1 MNLFDNFFDLV
12 SLFTNGLIESD
23 DDEVNG
29 EECESNIEDIP
40 EADNSDEISAR
51 CGPCEYEGSVG
62 NLAQVVRVGLGAA
75 AVVGSGYAAYQG
87 AKGLGKYKSDR
98 QKAKEKRDQT
108 ITEAGASIAKI
119 EAEAEAKIKVI
130 EAEAEAK
137 IRVADV
143 KAAHRADAERERRQ
157 DSQEDYEGFSESD
170 YDRPWLDTFN
180 ATHPFPFD
188 ALPDDFATVISGYDP
203 DIAPAMFL
211 HLCSMYGAYCFS
223 RVAAKKRGDE
233 MRRPNLQVVIE
244 ALPGIGKSQFR
255 NVHQKLFRRVIDE
268 DKRKLNSP
276 KAKDNEK
283 KLIIQTVGIDISSAR
298 LQQILESNQG
308 VHVYIFDSEIATAT
322 NKDLSV
328 ILRKAF
334 DNDDVSRGRMHKE
347 QNGSCEAVANITL
360 TGTGDNVE
368 TFVKK
373 IATVEGGGAS
383 RVCWCAYPLGGD
395 IDNAPNSLVE
405 GQELELIRDHI
416 DEYRRKYVFTTDD
429 GEDTAVDLVEIK
441 DFDYAM
447 SALKDW
453 ERKQVVLSRQT
464 NDEVRKLIRWRI
476 STIAMHIG
484 MVMHMMIQ
492 PDGNQEKM
500 DKVVELVIYAAEH
513 CMSRYLWLF
522 GNQHSKMIQSQRDRE
537 SVPRQRIRH
546 RGQAPYNSPAAQDDK
561 MEQRRADV
569 IRLKMEGKNQH
580 QIALALNLK
589 DSQVARI
596 LDKEG
601 LK

>member
-29 EECESNIEDIP
+29 EECESNIEDTSG
-40 EADNSDEISAR
+40 ADDSNEISAS
-51 CGPCEYEGSVG
+51 CGPCRYSGSVG
-62 NLAQVVRVGLGAA
+62 NLGYVVRVGLKTAA
-75 AVVGSGYAAYQG
+75 AVGTGVAAYKG
-87 AKGLGKYKSDR
+87 AKGAGKYVSER
-98 QKAKEKRDQT
+98 QKAKEKREQT
-108 ITEAGASIAKI
+108 IAEAGAEIAKIEAKAEAKIKEI
-119 EAEAEAKIKVI
+119 EAEAEAKIKV
-130 EAEAEAK
+130 AEAK
-137 IRVADV
+137 S
-143 KAAHRADAERERRQ
+143 AHRADAERERRQ

-170 YDRPWLDTFN
+170 YDRPWLDIFN

-188 ALPDDFATVISGYDP
+188 ALPDDFASVISGYDP

-268 DKRKLNSP
+268 DKRKLN
-276 KAKDNEK
+276 AEDDEK
-283 KLIIQTVGIDISSAR
+283 NLIIQTVGIDISSAR

-308 VHVYIFDSEIATAT
+308 VHIYIFDSEIATAT
-322 NKDLSV
+322 NKDLSFY
-328 ILRKAF
+328 LRKAF
-334 DNDDVSRGRMHKE
+334 DNDDVSRERMNKR
-347 QNGSCEAVANITL
+347 QNGSCEAVINGTL

-383 RVCWCAYPLGGD
+383 RVCWCAYPLDGD
-395 IDNAPNSLVE
+395 SDDAPIGLHE
-405 GQELELIRDHI
+405 GPELELIRDRI
-416 DEYRRKYVFTTDD
+416 DEYRHKYVFTTDN

-441 DFDYAM
+441 DFDYVM
-447 SALKDW
+447 SALKNW
-453 ERKQVVLSRQT
+453 EEKQADLSKQT
-464 NDEVRKLIRWRI
+464 NNDVRKLIRWRI

-484 MVMHMMIQ
+484 IVMHMMIQ
-492 PDGNQEKM
+492 PDGDQEKM
-500 DKVVELVIYAAEH
+500 DKVVQLVIYAAEH

-522 GNQHSKMIQSQRDRE
+522 GAQHNKMIQDIKNRE
-537 SVPRQRIRH
+537 RVPRQRLHRH
-546 RGQAPYNSPAAQDDK
+546 GGQAPYNSPAVQDNET
-561 MEQRRADV
+561 EQRRADV
-569 IRLKMEGKNQH
+569 IRLKMEGLNQH
-580 QIALALNLK
+580 QIAQELNLY
-589 DSQVARI
+589 DAQVARI
-596 LDKEG
+596 LEKEG

>member
-1 MNLFDNFFDLV
+1 MDLFKNFIDLV

-23 DDEVNG
+23 DDEVYG

-87 AKGLGKYKSDR
+87 AKGVGKYKSDR

-137 IRVADV
+137 IRVADA

-223 RVAAKKRGDE
+223 RVAAKKRGYE

-268 DKRKLNSP
+268 DKRKLN
-276 KAKDNEK
+276 AEDDEK
-283 KLIIQTVGIDISSAR
+283 NLIIQTVGIDISSAR

-308 VHVYIFDSEIATAT
+308 VHIYIFDSEIATAT
-322 NKDLSV
+322 NKDLSFY
-328 ILRKAF
+328 LLKAF
-334 DNDDVSRGRMHKE
+334 DNDDVSRERMNKR
-347 QNGSCEAVANITL
+347 QNGSCEALLNMTL
-360 TGTGDNVE
+360 TGPRKNVE
-368 TFVKK
+368 TFVDK

-383 RVCWCAYPLGGD
+383 RVCWCAYPLDGD
-395 IDNAPNSLVE
+395 SGDAPNSLVE
-405 GQELELIRDHI
+405 GQELECIRDHI

-429 GEDTAVDLVEIK
+429 GEDTAVDLVVIK
-441 DFDYAM
+441 DFDYVM
-447 SALKDW
+447 SALEDW
-453 ERKQVVLSRQT
+453 EREQVILSKQT
-464 NDEVRKLIRWRI
+464 NDDVRKLIRWRI
-476 STIAMHIG
+476 STIGMHIG
-484 MVMHMMIQ
+484 IVMHMMIQ
-492 PDGNQEKM
+492 PDGDQEKM
-500 DKVVELVIYAAEH
+500 DKVVQLVIYAAEH
-513 CMSRYLWLF
+513 FMSRYLWLF
-522 GNQHSKMIQSQRDRE
+522 GYQHSKMIQNQKDRE
-537 SVPRQRIRH
+537 CAPRQRVRH
-546 RGQAPYNSPAAQDDK
+546 RSQSPYNSPATQDNK

-580 QIALALNLK
+580 QIALELDLK

-596 LDKEG
+596 LAKEG

>member
-137 IRVADV
+137 IRVADA

-268 DKRKLNSP
+268 DKRKLN
-276 KAKDNEK
+276 AEDDEK
-283 KLIIQTVGIDISSAR
+283 NLIIQTVGIDISSAR

-308 VHVYIFDSEIATAT
+308 VHIYIFDSEIATAT
-322 NKDLSV
+322 NKDLSFY
-328 ILRKAF
+328 LRKAF
-334 DNDDVSRGRMHKE
+334 DNDDVSRERMNKR
-347 QNGSCEAVANITL
+347 QNGSCEAVINGTL

-441 DFDYAM
+441 DFDYVM

-546 RGQAPYNSPAAQDDK
+546 RGQAPYNSSAAQDDK

-580 QIALALNLK
+580 QIALELDLK

-596 LDKEG
+596 LEKEG

>member
-1 MNLFDNFFDLV
+1 MSFFENFMELV

-40 EADNSDEISAR
+40 EADDSDKISAS
-51 CGPCEYEGSVG
+51 CGPCEYEGNVG

-137 IRVADV
+137 IRVADA

-244 ALPGIGKSQFR
+244 ALPGTGKSQFR

-268 DKRKLNSP
+268 DKRKLN
-276 KAKDNEK
+276 AEDDEK
-283 KLIIQTVGIDISSAR
+283 NLIIQTVGIDISSAR

-308 VHVYIFDSEIATAT
+308 VHIYIFDSEIATAT
-322 NKDLSV
+322 NKDLSFY
-328 ILRKAF
+328 LRKAF
-334 DNDDVSRGRMHKE
+334 DNDDVSRERMNKR
-347 QNGSCEAVANITL
+347 QNGSCEAVINGTL

-522 GNQHSKMIQSQRDRE
+522 GNQHSKMIQNQKDRE
-537 SVPRQRIRH
+537 CAPRQRVRH
-546 RGQAPYNSPAAQDDK
+546 RSQSPYNSPATQDNK

-580 QIALALNLK
+580 QIALELDLK

-596 LDKEG
+596 LEKEG